1 MATATKKKATLDLTN
16 GPVLSLMLRFCLPI
30 LLGNLMQ
37 QFYNMV
43 DAAIVGQGVG
53 TNALAAVGATGSITF
68 LVIGFVDGMCAGFC
82 IPVSQAFGANDKN
95 MLVKCVWNIVWL
107 GLFFAVVLTTATS
120 LALGSILD
128 IMNFGEDIYSDAFDY
143 LRVIFLGI
151 PATIAY
157 NTQAGLMRA
166 MGNSRTPLIILIV
179 ASVVNIVLDFVFVF
193 IVGNGVQGA
202 AIATIISQIVSAV
215 ACFIYI
221 RKHYPVFRV
230 KAEERRFNMP
240 VSKRL
245 LMSGLPMAL
254 QYSITAIGSVLV
266 QTSVNGLGTDI
277 IASVTAAHKVQSFV
291 HLPFST
297 LGVTISTWCGQ
308 NIGAGK
314 YDRVKR
320 GFWGGMLIAVVYSVV
335 IGAVIFLAGEYVS
348 LIFINREDPRLDTLL
363 MYVRT
368 YLRRNSVLYIPLGVL
383 MVCRFALQGLEY
395 GVTAMFAGIF
405 EMFARAIVALGFVD
419 KYGFDAACYADP
431 CAWFAACVL
440 LVPACAVVFPKVRR
454 KMEANNA
461 NSNNNANEL
470 NGMTEVHDKTE
481 IK

>member
-1 MATATKKKATLDLTN
+1 MTSAKKKATLDLTN

-68 LVIGFVDGMCAGFC
+68 LVIGFVDGLCAGFC
-82 IPVSQAFGANDKN
+82 IPVSQAFGANDNN
-95 MLVKCVWNIVWL
+95 MLKRCVWNIIWL
-107 GLFFAVVLTTATS
+107 GIAFAVVLTTATS
-120 LALGSILD
+120 LALGWILD
-128 IMNFGEDIYSDAFDY
+128 TMNFGEDIYSGAFDY

-157 NTQAGLMRA
+157 NTMAGLMRA
-166 MGNSRTPLIILIV
+166 LGNSRTPLLILV
-179 ASVVNIVLDFVFVF
+179 LSSVVNVVLDCVFVFV
-193 IVGNGVQGA
+193 VGNGVQGA

-215 ACFIYI
+215 IAFVYI
-221 RKHYPVFRV
+221 RKHYPVFR
-230 KAEERRFNMP
+230 ANSDERGFNP
-240 VSKRL
+240 AISKRL
-245 LMSGLPMAL
+245 LFSGLPMAL

-277 IASVTAAHKVQSFV
+277 VASITAAHKVQSFV

-297 LGVTISTWCGQ
+297 LGVTVSTWCGQ

-314 YDRVKR
+314 YDRVKS
-320 GFWGGMLIAVVYSVV
+320 GFWGGM
-335 IGAVIFLAGEYVS
+335 FLAVAYSIGIGVIIFFLGEYVS
-348 LIFINREDPRLDTLL
+348 LIFINRNDPRLELL
-363 MYVRT
+363 LSYVRT

-383 MVCRFALQGLEY
+383 TVCRFSLQGLER
-395 GVTAMFAGIF
+395 GVTAMFAGVF
-405 EMFARAIVALGFVD
+405 EMVARAIVALGFVD

-431 CAWFAACVL
+431 CAWFAACLL
-440 LVPACAVVFPKVRR
+440 LVPACIVVFPKVRR
-454 KMEANNA
+454 SMEAR
-461 NSNNNANEL
+461 
-470 NGMTEVHDKTE
+470 NGKSETKLE
-481 IK
+481 